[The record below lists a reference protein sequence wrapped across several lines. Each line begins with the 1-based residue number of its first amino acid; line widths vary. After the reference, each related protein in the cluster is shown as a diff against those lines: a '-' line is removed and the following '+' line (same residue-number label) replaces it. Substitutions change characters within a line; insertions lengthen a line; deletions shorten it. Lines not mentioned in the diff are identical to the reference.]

1 MGLNKSQLEN
11 SREEN
16 EYSWDHTPNPLQ
28 YSCLGNPMDRE
39 DWQAMVH
46 RLQRVGHSL
55 ATKQQQQQ
63 ETTQAHRGESE
74 YRVGSLEEARFD

>member
-39 DWQAMVH
+39 DWQAIVDG
-46 RLQRVGHSL
+46 VAESD
-55 ATKQQQQQ
+55 
-63 ETTQAHRGESE
+63 TTEVA
-74 YRVGSLEEARFD
+74 

>member
-1 MGLNKSQLEN
+1 
-11 SREEN
+11 
-16 EYSWDHTPNPLQ
+16 
-28 YSCLGNPMDRE
+28 MDRE